1 MRHAVSAVVM
11 AIAALSIGAA
21 PPPGAYVDARDAFA
35 SSAEAERWFNMER
48 KIKAAFV
55 DMCGDTFCEG
65 EFSNIEPISFRCSAA
80 RSSGE
85 LKSCIWVFGES
96 DESIDPQTGA
106 IHVDRRIAVCDI
118 PVTGTAAALVDA
130 LLAPGDSYLLDRKLP
145 GTNASINEA
154 LQKCL

>member
-1 MRHAVSAVVM
+1 MRQAASTIVM

-21 PPPGAYVDARDAFA
+21 PPPDAYVDAWEAFA
-35 SSAEAERWFNMER
+35 PSAEKERWFTMEGE
-48 KIKAAFV
+48 IKAAFA
-55 DMCGDTFCEG
+55 DLCGDTFCEG

-85 LKSCIWVFGES
+85 LKSCVWVFGES
-96 DESIDPQTGA
+96 EESIDPQTGA
-106 IHVDRRIAVCDI
+106 IQVNRRIVVCDI

-130 LLAPGDSYLLDRKLP
+130 LLVPGASSSLDRKLP
-145 GTNASINEA
+145 GTNASLNEA